1 VKGAITSRVCRRA
14 IRYERGADGSRNS
27 LRAPRR
33 GTRAAGRLRACNAA
47 GYTLLEVIL
56 ALAILTGALAVLGE
70 LVRNGARNAQVARD
84 LSLAAVIC
92 ESKLGEIAAG
102 LLPTQGVRQAPIA
115 DYPGWVLSVE
125 NDTSATPGAASST
138 NGQNQAGLLKL
149 RVTVEQSADAQRRPV
164 RFTVTQWLLDPA
176 ATSKAIYTQS
186 GAYYD
191 STGTIIQATST
202 QSGSSQGQPSR

>member
-1 VKGAITSRVCRRA
+1 MTNN
-14 IRYERGADGSRNS
+14 IRLEGQLNPVRQSNVQNPKS
-27 LRAPRR
+27 KIPK
-33 GTRAAGRLRACNAA
+33 

-70 LVRNGARNAQVARD
+70 LVRNGTRNAQVARD

-115 DYPGWVLSVE
+115 EYPGWVLSVE
-125 NDTSATPGAASST
+125 NDTSATPGAAPST
-138 NGQNQAGLLKL
+138 GGANQAGLLKL
-149 RVTVEQSADAQRRPV
+149 RITVEQSADAQRRPV
-164 RFTVTQWLLDPA
+164 RFTVSQWLLDPA
-176 ATSKAIYTQS
+176 ATSHASYTPS
-186 GAYYD
+186 SSYYD
-191 STGTIIQATST
+191 STGTIISSTST

>member
-1 VKGAITSRVCRRA
+1 MTYN
-14 IRYERGADGSRNS
+14 IRLEEPLNPVRQSKVQNPKS
-27 LRAPRR
+27 KIPK
-33 GTRAAGRLRACNAA
+33 

-70 LVRNGARNAQVARD
+70 LVRNGTRNAQVARD

-125 NDTSATPGAASST
+125 NDTSATPGAAPSS
-138 NGQNQAGLLKL
+138 NAPNQAGLLKL

-176 ATSKAIYTQS
+176 ATSRATYTPS
-186 GAYYD
+186 SSYYD
-191 STGTIIQATST
+191 STGTIISSTST
-202 QSGSSQGQPSR
+202 QGGSSQGQPSR

>member
-1 VKGAITSRVCRRA
+1 MKTRRTAKWPKRVRQSK
-14 IRYERGADGSRNS
+14 IQNPKSKIQN
-27 LRAPRR
+27 
-33 GTRAAGRLRACNAA
+33 

-70 LVRNGARNAQVARD
+70 LVRNGTRNAQVARD

-102 LLPTQGVRQAPIA
+102 LLPTQGVKQAPIA
-115 DYPGWVLSVE
+115 EYPGWVLSVE
-125 NDTSATPGAASST
+125 NDTSASPGAAPST
-138 NGQNQAGLLKL
+138 SGANQAGLLKL
-149 RVTVEQSADAQRRPV
+149 RVTVEQSADAQRRPE

-176 ATSKAIYTQS
+176 ATGKASYMQS
-186 GAYYD
+186 SAYYD
-191 STGTIIQATST
+191 STGAIIQATST